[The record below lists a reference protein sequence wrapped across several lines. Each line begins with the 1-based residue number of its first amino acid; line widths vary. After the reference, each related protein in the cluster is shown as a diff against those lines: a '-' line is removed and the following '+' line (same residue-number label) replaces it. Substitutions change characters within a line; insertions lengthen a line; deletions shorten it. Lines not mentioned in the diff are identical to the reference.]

1 MPDRGCYDRPVV
13 PGRFDGRVVLVTGS
27 TGIAA
32 ASAHRLAAEGASVV
46 VASRTEAHCRS
57 LAEAITSAG
66 GTASYEVADLTE
78 DGAADRIVAVTV
90 ERHRRLD
97 GVFSVA
103 GGSGRRF
110 GDGPAHEATPE
121 GWDATLDLNARSL
134 FLVSGAAA
142 RQMLGQ
148 DPDAD
153 GQRGAILH
161 MGSVTSTSPSP
172 TYFATHA
179 YAAAKGAIAALTRT
193 MAAYYAPKGIRVNV
207 VAPGVTRTPMAERAA
222 GDPDIVAF
230 ATWKQPLVGG
240 LLEPEHIGGAAAFL
254 LSRDALAITGQV
266 LDIDAGWSVTDAPWP
281 GPPDPAAPE

>member
-1 MPDRGCYDRPVV
+1 MI
-13 PGRFDGRVVLVTGS
+13 TGS

-32 ASAHRLAAEGASVV
+32 ASAHRLAAEGAALV
-46 VASRTEAHCRS
+46 VASRTEEHCRS
-57 LAEAITSAG
+57 LVEAITSAG
-66 GTASYEVADLTE
+66 GAASYEVADLTE
-78 DGAADRIVAVTV
+78 DGAADRIVAATV
-90 ERHRRLD
+90 DRHGRID

-121 GWDATLDLNARSL
+121 GWDATLDLNARTL

-142 RQMLGQ
+142 RQMLTQ

-153 GQRGAILH
+153 GQRGSILH

-193 MAAYYAPKGIRVNV
+193 MASYYAPKGIRVNAV
-207 VAPGVTRTPMAERAA
+207 SPGVTRTPMAERAA
-222 GDPDIVAF
+222 SDPEIVEF
-230 ATWKQPLVGG
+230 IRWKQSLVGR
-240 LLEPEHIGGAAAFL
+240 LLEPEDVAGVAAFL

-266 LDIDAGWSVTDAPWP
+266 LDVDAGWSLTDAPWP
-281 GPPDPAAPE
+281 GPEPRS

>member
-1 MPDRGCYDRPVV
+1 MMPDAGCYDRTVV
-13 PGRFDGRVVLVTGS
+13 PRRFDGRVVLVTGS

-32 ASAHRLAAEGASVV
+32 ASAQRLAVEGASLV

-57 LAEAITSAG
+57 LVEAITSAG
-66 GTASYEVADLTE
+66 GTASFEVADLLE
-78 DGAADRIVAVTV
+78 DDAADRIVAATV
-90 ERHRRLD
+90 GRHGRLD
-97 GVFSVA
+97 GVFHVA

-110 GDGPAHEATPE
+110 GDGPAHAATPE
-121 GWDATLDLNARSL
+121 GWDATLDLNARTL
-134 FLVSGAAA
+134 FLVSSAAT
-142 RQMLGQ
+142 RQMLRQ

-161 MGSVTSTSPSP
+161 MASVTSTSPSP

-179 YAAAKGAIAALTRT
+179 YAAAKGAVNALTRT
-193 MAAYYAPKGIRVNV
+193 MASYYAPKGIRVNA

-240 LLEPEHIGGAAAFL
+240 LLDPDHVAGAAAFL
-254 LSRDALAITGQV
+254 LSRDARAITGQV
-266 LDIDAGWSVTDAPWP
+266 LDIDAGWSVTDAPWR
-281 GPPDPAAPE
+281 GPANQ